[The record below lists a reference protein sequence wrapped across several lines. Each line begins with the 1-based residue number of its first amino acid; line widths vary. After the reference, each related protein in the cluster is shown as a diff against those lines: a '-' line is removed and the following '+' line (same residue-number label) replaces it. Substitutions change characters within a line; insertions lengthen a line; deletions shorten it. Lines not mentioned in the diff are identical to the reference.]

1 MSIQALPT
9 IFSLT
14 ARALTFCSDRV
25 AFKTRTVQWTG
36 TATLDFI
43 SRAQRVLAGNGI
55 KIGSK
60 VALLTA
66 NRVDS
71 WCFGVAA
78 QGLGAAV
85 TSLHPMGS
93 ADAHR
98 FQLEDAEVSVLVLDS
113 TNYLARG
120 AELTE
125 LLPGVIILTLGEA
138 PYGKNALTLVESAGT
153 ARLGDVSSPQDI
165 GMLSYTGGTTG
176 RPKGVARSN
185 AGSVAVTLSVL
196 AEFELPHTPRY
207 LAIAPISH
215 VSGTNVVPALLRGG
229 TVHLLERFDP
239 DVLLSTIAGEKI
251 NFTLMVPTMIY
262 GLLDHPALE
271 KHDVSSLELLLYGA
285 AAMSPD
291 RLLEGIE
298 RIGPIFSQLYG
309 QTECY
314 PIAVLRKGDHDRA
327 RPKLFEACGFPTAA
341 CSVRLLDDNNQD
353 VPPGEPG
360 EICVRG
366 PMVMS
371 HYWRQPEQTESALA
385 GGWLHTG
392 DIARADA
399 EGRLYIVDRKKDMIV
414 SGGFNIYPREVEDVL
429 ASHPGVSMAAVI
441 GVPDKKWG
449 ESVFAL
455 IVRKPESDVSEAELV
470 ALVKERKGSLHA
482 PKEVSFVAQL
492 PLTVVGKI
500 DKKAI
505 RASFWSAQGRMVG

>member
-14 ARALTFCSDRV
+14 ARALTVCGDRV

-55 KIGSK
+55 KTGSK

-85 TSLHPMGS
+85 TSLHSMGS
-93 ADAHR
+93 TDAHR

-120 AELTE
+120 AELAE
-125 LLPGVIILTLGEA
+125 LLPGIIILTLGEA

-215 VSGTNVVPALLRGG
+215 VSGTNVVPTLLRGG

-239 DVLLSTIAGEKI
+239 DELLSTIAREKI

-285 AAMSPD
+285 AAMSPG

-314 PIAVLRKGDHDRA
+314 PIAVLRKGDHDRT

-371 HYWRQPEQTESALA
+371 HYWHQPEQTESALA

-429 ASHPGVSMAAVI
+429 SSHPGVSMATVI

-455 IVRKPESDVSEAELV
+455 IVRKPDSDVSEAELV

-492 PLTVVGKI
+492 PLTAVGKI

-505 RASFWSAQGRMVG
+505 RASFWSAHARMVG